1 MVLRLHPPAQAGFVL
16 PLSLTGALVL
26 LLSSLSI
33 QSLLL
38 HTRQVQAAERVR
50 LQAEDR
56 LASASQQWAARLK
69 GPFACLLPVAST
81 AWQTQ
86 PLPPAC
92 PPDLDPQALQQLEIA
107 AETVQLLSWEPS
119 PDGGELRLQVSPN
132 GLQRRYRLSR
142 AGIRELG

>member
-1 MVLRLHPPAQAGFVL
+1 MVLRLHPPAAAGFVL

-33 QSLLL
+33 QSLVL

-56 LASASQQWAARLK
+56 LASASQQLAAQLE
-69 GPFACLLPVAST
+69 GPFACLWPVASVD
-81 AWQTQ
+81 WQIQ
-86 PLPPAC
+86 PLPADC

-107 AETVQLLSWEPS
+107 GETVQLMSWEPS
-119 PDGGELRLQVSPN
+119 TTGGVLRLQLSAN
-132 GLQRRYRLSR
+132 GLQRRYGLSR
-142 AGIRELG
+142 TGIRELG